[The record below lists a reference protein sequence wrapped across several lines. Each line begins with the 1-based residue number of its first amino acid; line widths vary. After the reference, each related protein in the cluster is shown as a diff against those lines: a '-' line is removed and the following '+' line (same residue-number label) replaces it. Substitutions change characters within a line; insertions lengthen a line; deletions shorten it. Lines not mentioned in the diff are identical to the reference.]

1 MSKATPGP
9 WSSDVGNNKATIHE
23 TNTGNLVAWVL
34 DNTAYDIQTAPN
46 ARLIAAAPELLDA
59 LKVAVTRLKEWKLKT
74 GDIEELIAK
83 VEGK

>member
-9 WSSDVGNNKATIHE
+9 WKAIITQHI
-23 TNTGNLVAWVL
+23 TSITDAK
-34 DNTAYDIQTAPN
+34 DNRISWDGLHDHQIAN

-83 VEGK
+83 VEGTKD